1 MRRPATRFRT
11 LRRQR
16 GVAVITALLLT
27 TLAISIVASLFWQQ
41 QVQVR
46 SMENQRL
53 HLQTRWILRGALDW
67 STLVLRQDAYDNPR
81 YTALTHV
88 WATPLAETRLDQYIE
103 RERVEG
109 EVFDASLSG
118 NIIDAT
124 SRYNLRNLTRKTPN
138 GGAIEAAQLEIFQR
152 LCANLQIN
160 PALAKSA
167 ANLIAGSEPVL
178 KPAGAVDPAT
188 GQEVGGQEQDPGT
201 VQDDQAAAD
210 AASAAGD
217 AAAAAAAPPGS
228 GSPDD
233 GVDANLEGTLPVSRA
248 GLGTPI
254 KFLEVEDLLAV
265 RGLTPEMLERL
276 RPYVIVLPEPTPI
289 NVNTA
294 PAEVLAAVIP
304 NFSLSEANALLA
316 RRRNVPWDDIAK
328 FQTDIPGRTPV
339 PNSVS
344 VKSSWFLVNSRIR
357 LDRAT
362 LNAQS
367 LIQRSANPIGGG
379 VKVVWVRQ
387 D

>member
-1 MRRPATRFRT
+1 MPAFRHP
-11 LRRQR
+11 RRQR

-67 STLVLRQDAYDNPR
+67 STLVLRQDAYTNR
-81 YTALTHV
+81 YTALNQV

-118 NIIDAT
+118 NIVDAT
-124 SRYNLRNLTRKTPN
+124 SRYNLRNLESGNRIDK
-138 GGAIEAAQLEIFQR
+138 AQLEILQR
-152 LCANLQIN
+152 LLTNLQIN
-160 PALAKSA
+160 PALAKTA
-167 ANLIAGSEPVL
+167 ANLIAGSQPVIQ
-178 KPAGAVDPAT
+178 PPGQVDPVT
-188 GQEVGGQEQDPGT
+188 GQEVGGQERDPSAGGT
-201 VQDDQAAAD
+201 PGAVGAGGAAVAAAG
-210 AASAAGD
+210 SAAGNGT
-217 AAAAAAAPPGS
+217 GS
-228 GSPDD
+228 GDAGNPD
-233 GVDANLEGTLPVSRA
+233 GSATIAVSRE

-265 RGLTPEMLERL
+265 RGMTPEMLEKL
-276 RPYVIVLPEPTPI
+276 RPFVIVLPERTPI

-294 PAEVLAAVIP
+294 SAEVLAAVIP

-316 RRRNVPWDDIAK
+316 RRRSVPWTDIAN
-328 FQTDIPGRTPV
+328 FQADITGHTPV
-339 PNSVS
+339 PDSVD
-344 VKSSWFLVNSRIR
+344 VKSNWFLVNSYIR
-357 LDRAT
+357 LDRAA

-367 LIQRSANPIGGG
+367 LVQRSGNQIGGG

-387 D
+387 N

>member
-1 MRRPATRFRT
+1 MGPLMRHLVRPPS
-11 LRRQR
+11 LRYRHRQR

-67 STLVLRQDAYDNPR
+67 STLVLRQDAYTNR
-81 YTALTHV
+81 YTALTQV

-103 RERVEG
+103 RERIEG

-118 NIIDAT
+118 NIVDAT
-124 SRYNLRNLTRKTPN
+124 SRYNLRNLASGT
-138 GGAIEAAQLEIFQR
+138 AIDAAQLAIFQR
-152 LCANLQIN
+152 LLTSLQIN
-160 PALAKSA
+160 PALAKTA
-167 ANLIAGSEPVL
+167 ANLIAGSQPVVVA
-178 KPAGAVDPAT
+178 AGAVDPIT
-188 GQEVGGQEQDPGT
+188 GQEIGGQEKDASEKDANPDPAAQAGQPNAT
-201 VQDDQAAAD
+201 GGDPADPTQAA
-210 AASAAGD
+210 
-217 AAAAAAAPPGS
+217 
-228 GSPDD
+228 
-233 GVDANLEGTLPVSRA
+233 TIPVVRT
-248 GLGTPI
+248 GLGTPM

-265 RGLTPEMLERL
+265 RGFTPEMLEKL
-276 RPYVIVLPEPTPI
+276 RPFVIVLPERTPV

-304 NFSLSEANALLA
+304 NFSLSEAQSLLA

-328 FQTDIPGRTPV
+328 FQTDISGRTPV
-339 PNSVS
+339 ADSVS
-344 VKSSWFLVNSRIR
+344 VKSDWFLVNSRIR
-357 LDRAT
+357 LDRAA
-362 LNAQS
+362 LNAQA
-367 LIQRSANPIGGG
+367 LVQRSATTPIGGGG

>member
-1 MRRPATRFRT
+1 MSRFRHP
-11 LRRQR
+11 RRQR

-67 STLVLRQDAYDNPR
+67 STLVLRQDAYTNR
-81 YTALTHV
+81 YTALNQV

-118 NIIDAT
+118 NIVDAT
-124 SRYNLRNLTRKTPN
+124 SRYNLRNLEHGNRIDK
-138 GGAIEAAQLEIFQR
+138 AQLEIFQR
-152 LCANLQIN
+152 LLTNLQIN
-160 PALAKSA
+160 PALAKTA
-167 ANLIAGSEPVL
+167 ANLIAGSQPVIQ
-178 KPAGAVDPAT
+178 PPGQVDPVT
-188 GQEVGGQEQDPGT
+188 GQEVGGQESDPSASGT
-201 VQDDQAAAD
+201 PAAAGAVGAVG
-210 AASAAGD
+210 AAGAAAGAAAGD
-217 AAAAAAAPPGS
+217 GTAGADGS
-228 GSPDD
+228 NPD
-233 GVDANLEGTLPVSRA
+233 GVATIAVARE

-265 RGLTPEMLERL
+265 RGLTPEMLEKL
-276 RPYVIVLPEPTPI
+276 RPFVIVLPERTPI

-294 PAEVLAAVIP
+294 SAEVLAAVIP

-316 RRRNVPWDDIAK
+316 RRRSVPWTDIAN
-328 FQTDIPGRTPV
+328 FQADITGHTPIA
-339 PNSVS
+339 NSVD
-344 VKSSWFLVNSRIR
+344 VKSNWFLVNSRIR
-357 LDRAT
+357 LDRAA

-367 LIQRSANPIGGG
+367 LVQRTANMIGGG

-387 D
+387 N

>member
-1 MRRPATRFRT
+1 MRHVVRPPS
-11 LRRQR
+11 LRYRHRQR

-67 STLVLRQDAYDNPR
+67 STLVLRQDAYTNR
-81 YTALTHV
+81 YTALTQV

-103 RERVEG
+103 RERIEG

-118 NIIDAT
+118 NIVDAT
-124 SRYNLRNLTRKTPN
+124 SRYNLRNLASGT
-138 GGAIEAAQLEIFQR
+138 AIDAAQLAIFQR
-152 LCANLQIN
+152 LLTTLQIN
-160 PALAKSA
+160 PALAKTA
-167 ANLIAGSEPVL
+167 ANLIAASQPVVVA
-178 KPAGAVDPAT
+178 AGAVDPIT
-188 GQEVGGQEQDPGT
+188 GQEIGGQEKDATEKDASDNANPDPAAQAGQPGVSGGDPADPT
-201 VQDDQAAAD
+201 QAA
-210 AASAAGD
+210 
-217 AAAAAAAPPGS
+217 
-228 GSPDD
+228 
-233 GVDANLEGTLPVSRA
+233 TIPVVRT

-265 RGLTPEMLERL
+265 RGFTPEMLEKL
-276 RPYVIVLPEPTPI
+276 RPYVIVLPERTPI

-328 FQTDIPGRTPV
+328 FQTDIPGRTLV
-339 PNSVS
+339 PDSVS

-379 VKVVWVRQ
+379 AVKVVWVRQ

>member
-1 MRRPATRFRT
+1 MRKIPAYP

-67 STLVLRQDAYDNPR
+67 STLVLRQDAYTNR
-81 YTALTHV
+81 YTALTQV

-118 NIIDAT
+118 NIVDAT
-124 SRYNLRNLTRKTPN
+124 SRYNLRNLMRRTNN
-138 GGAIEAAQLEIFQR
+138 GGAIDAANLAIFQR
-152 LCANLQIN
+152 LLTTLQIN
-160 PALAKSA
+160 PALAKTA
-167 ANLIAGSEPVL
+167 ANLIAGSQ
-178 KPAGAVDPAT
+178 PAVVAPGTVDPIT
-188 GQEVGGQEQDPGT
+188 GQEVGGQENDPSQGGTPDAGGAAGAGGVAGPGT
-201 VQDDQAAAD
+201 GSAD
-210 AASAAGD
+210 AGG
-217 AAAAAAAPPGS
+217 GS
-228 GSPDD
+228 VDPNNLD
-233 GVDANLEGTLPVSRA
+233 GGATIPVSRT

-265 RGLTPEMLERL
+265 RGMTPEMLEKL

-294 PAEVLAAVIP
+294 SAEVLAAVIP

-328 FQTDIPGRTPV
+328 FQADITGHTPIAD
-339 PNSVS
+339 SVS
-344 VKSSWFLVNSRIR
+344 VKSDWFLVNSRIR
-357 LDRAT
+357 LDRAA

-367 LIQRSANPIGGG
+367 LVQRLANPLGGGG

-387 D
+387 N